1 MDNNLS
7 LCGEYRFYEDGKE
20 IYRSKNILTKFG
32 KRYITQYLAGQATTN
47 NKDIAVGIGSTVA
60 SENNTG
66 LDFEFYRSQVNI
78 SSVNI
83 QTSTTSGLSTY
94 GVVYKT
100 TLPVDVSGVVSEIGL
115 FPSVTLGSTDY
126 ASKSISTFSDYQ
138 QWTNDDGSYSTS
150 VTSPTPR
157 IGSNYLSL
165 TAEASNSKQYSS
177 SIEVDITG
185 YSPNDSLTLAYVQS
199 DLNLD
204 YVFVRFYSSSTNYYE
219 IRYPGETSTQYTEDS
234 PIGYKVKPLNLSNLY
249 TSGFTSGTP
258 DSSSIIKVSVGA
270 KAKASG
276 SANVLFDGLRI
287 NDEDSFR
294 TDYGMISRSVLRNPI
309 TSVLEPI
316 TKSLGRQMDIEY
328 RLGLNF

>member
-7 LCGEYRFYEDGKE
+7 LYGEYRFYEDGKE

-78 SSVNI
+78 SSVDI

-126 ASKSISTFSDYQ
+126 ASKSISNFSDYQ

-157 IGSNYLSL
+157 IGSNHLSL
-165 TAEASNSKQYSS
+165 TAAASNIKQYSS
-177 SIEVDITG
+177 SIEIDITG

-204 YVFVRFYSSSTNYYE
+204 YVFVRFYSSSSNYYE
-219 IRYPGETSTQYTEDS
+219 IRYPADLT
-234 PIGYKVKPLNLSNLY
+234 IGSKIKALTLNNLY
-249 TSGFTSGTP
+249 SSGFGSGTP

-294 TDYGMISRSVLRNPI
+294 SDYGLISRSVLI
-309 TSVLEPI
+309 DPI
-316 TKSLGRQMDIEY
+316 TKSIGRQMDIEY